1 MSRRTRTAR
10 KLIGKDGV
18 NQLRCWALAC
28 LFGAAGAAILAL
40 MAGAR
45 LARAADALT
54 VPAWLFPN
62 DPPGPVPATT
72 EPDTL
77 KTLPGSEKSYTS
89 AQAHDL
95 FNPPDWR
102 PDLHP
107 PMPDPVAHGREPDM
121 MACAACHLP
130 NGQGRPESASLSAQS
145 ATYLARQVADFRSGT
160 RKSSNP
166 RTTLRMVGVA
176 RSVTDAELSEAI
188 RYYAGQAYRPWIR
201 VVETDTVAPTRVE
214 NRLRLPIDGPREPIG
229 HRIVETVSDL
239 ERNQLRDPATGFV
252 AYVPIGSI
260 SRGKNLVSGKESR
273 TVACRTC
280 HGKDLRGEG
289 DTPALAGRS
298 PIYTARQLYDF
309 QHGTRNGTMAAP
321 MRAVV
326 ANLTEDDIIAIA
338 TYVGSMAPE

>member
-1 MSRRTRTAR
+1 M
-10 KLIGKDGV
+10 K
-18 NQLRCWALAC
+18 QLRQWARAC
-28 LFGAAGAAILAL
+28 LSCATGAAILAA
-40 MAGAR
+40 MAGASP
-45 LARAADALT
+45 ARAADALA

-62 DPPGPVPATT
+62 DPPGSVPATT

-77 KTLPGSEKSYTS
+77 KTLPGSAKSYTS
-89 AQAHDL
+89 VQAHDL

-107 PMPDPVAHGREPDM
+107 PMPEAVAHGREPDM

-130 NGQGRPESASLSAQS
+130 NGQGRPESASLAGQS
-145 ATYLARQVADFRSGT
+145 ATYLARQVAEFKSGA
-160 RKSSNP
+160 RQSSNP
-166 RTTLRMVGVA
+166 RTTQRMVGVA
-176 RSVTDAELSEAI
+176 KSATDAELTEAI
-188 RYYAGQAYRPWIR
+188 RYFAGQVYHPWIR
-201 VVETDTVAPTRVE
+201 VVETATVAPTRVE
-214 NRLRLPIDGPREPIG
+214 NRLRLPIDGPQEPIG

-252 AYVPIGSI
+252 AYVPMGSI
-260 SRGKNLVSGKESR
+260 SLGESLVSGKTSR
-273 TVACRTC
+273 APACGTC

-309 QHGTRNGTMAAP
+309 QYGARNGTMAAP
-321 MRAVV
+321 MKAVV

-338 TYVGSMAPE
+338 AYVGSTAAQ